1 MQYGRIAAVLNT
13 TKTNTRI
20 RIFHTRF
27 ELRYINYS
35 SRFIQHPHHPIA
47 CCLPHLS
54 AVTHNCLDKS
64 INLTAKRITSPC
76 GKKKKTRG
84 KKRNLTAKRR
94 RLKTKR
100 KPHGKKEKT
109 RGKISSLPR
118 GHFNSYF
125 FCREVVVNL
134 FAVRFFFLP

>member
-1 MQYGRIAAVLNT
+1 MQYGHIAAVLNT

-35 SRFIQHPHHPIA
+35 SHFIQHPHYPIA

-84 KKRNLTAKRR
+84 KKRNLMAKEKDSKQKENLMAKRKRLTAKFLRYR
-94 RLKTKR
+94 EDILIL
-100 KPHGKKEKT
+100 
-109 RGKISSLPR
+109 IS
-118 GHFNSYF
+118 
-125 FCREVVVNL
+125 
-134 FAVRFFFLP
+134 FAVRLHVIVLS